1 MESEN
6 RAVKH
11 RGGGFLQPRA
21 FVSIVTSN
29 PLNGLSERSPG
40 LGSEDLDL
48 CFCQDSRSG
57 SVTWASRLLSLNLFP
72 CL

>member
-40 LGSEDLDL
+40 LGSEIWI
-48 CFCQDSRSG
+48 CV
-57 SVTWASRLLSLNLFP
+57 SVKIHAQGL
-72 CL
+72 